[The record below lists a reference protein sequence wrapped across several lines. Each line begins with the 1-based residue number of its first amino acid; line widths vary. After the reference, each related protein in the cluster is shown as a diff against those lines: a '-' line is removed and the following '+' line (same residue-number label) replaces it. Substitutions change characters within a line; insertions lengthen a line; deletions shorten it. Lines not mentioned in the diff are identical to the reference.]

1 MCTWWGP
8 VLLSWCDPL
17 AHNPR
22 LSFHPV
28 YHYRTPQILQIPTL
42 DLIFMLISVLNSAD
56 LILLPKDI
64 KKTLNLVL
72 FWRGFQWWS
81 QKRTAF
87 VFLCRTQI
95 NKWWEFLKKKKTNR
109 MSLSEKAVVVVR
121 LQPIMATSTSY
132 RQFFV
137 VIMHAFKVIDFFFF
151 FLFFKWQYLIV
162 QYFPWKM
169 ILAYNCLWNK
179 YLHTL
184 QFWAAWYLVTWT
196 R

>member
-72 FWRGFQWWS
+72 FWRGLQWS
-81 QKRTAF
+81 QKRTAL

-137 VIMHAFKVIDFFFF
+137 VIMHAFKVIDFY
-151 FLFFKWQYLIV
+151 FLFFC
-162 QYFPWKM
+162 FSSGR
-169 ILAYNCLWNK
+169 
-179 YLHTL
+179 T
-184 QFWAAWYLVTWT
+184 
-196 R
+196 

>member
-1 MCTWWGP
+1 MKMCTWWGP

-72 FWRGFQWWS
+72 FWRGLQWS
-81 QKRTAF
+81 QKRTAL

-95 NKWWEFLKKKKTNR
+95 NKWWEFLKKKKQIGCPFQR
-109 MSLSEKAVVVVR
+109 
-121 LQPIMATSTSY
+121 
-132 RQFFV
+132 RQLWSC
-137 VIMHAFKVIDFFFF
+137 ASSQLWPQALVIDSS
-151 FLFFKWQYLIV
+151 
-162 QYFPWKM
+162 
-169 ILAYNCLWNK
+169 LW
-179 YLHTL
+179 
-184 QFWAAWYLVTWT
+184 
-196 R
+196 